1 MKVKGSVLLAESL
14 RREGVEVVFGYPGGV
29 VLPFYDHLL
38 DAPIRH
44 ILVRHEQG
52 GAHMADGYARAT
64 GRVGVCL
71 ATSGPG
77 ATNTVTGIATAYMD
91 SVPVVVITG
100 QVPRALIG
108 NDAFQEAD
116 IVGITRPCTK
126 HNFLIK
132 DSGDIPQTIKE
143 AFYLAST
150 GRPGPVVVDI
160 PKDVFQG
167 EANAHF
173 PEHVHIRSY
182 RPTYEGH
189 LGQIKEAA
197 KAFLKARQPVLYTGG
212 GIIISGAHQELRE
225 LAEYTHIPVTNTLL
239 GLGGFPH
246 DHPQFLGMLGMHGT
260 WYANNAVADSD
271 LLIAVGAR
279 FDDRATGKTDEF
291 AKYAKIIH
299 IDIDPSAIQKNVRVD
314 IPIVGDARNC
324 LTKLL
329 DEVRK
334 LASSEHYAELYQD
347 WNNQIDEWK
356 ALHPLSYSLDDRVIK
371 PQWVIEEISRH
382 AAEDAIIST
391 DVGQHQMWTAQYFH
405 FRNPR
410 TLLSS
415 GGLGTMG
422 YGFPAA
428 LGAQAAFPGRQVIAI
443 VGDGGFQMNV
453 QELATAVQYNLP
465 VKVFIINNHNL
476 GMVRQWQEIFYNKRY
491 SSIDLSV
498 CPDYQRLAEA
508 YGVKGL
514 KAKESSE
521 MLDVLNEALNQEGP
535 VVADMV
541 VAYDEN
547 VFPMVG
553 PGCANKN
560 MILGTEK
567 KEEIPVLSASAAISS

>member
-1 MKVKGSVLLAESL
+1 MKSTGSILLAESL
-14 RREGVEVVFGYPGGV
+14 RREGVEVIFGYPGGV
-29 VLPFYDHLL
+29 VLPFYDHLY
-38 DAPIRH
+38 DAPLRH

-52 GAHMADGYARAT
+52 GAHMADGYSRAT

-77 ATNTVTGIATAYMD
+77 ATNTITGIATAYMD
-91 SVPVVVITG
+91 SVPVVFITG

-116 IVGITRPCTK
+116 IVGMTRACTK

-132 DSGDIPQTIKE
+132 DTADIPLTIKE
-143 AFYLAST
+143 AFYIAST
-150 GRPGPVVVDI
+150 GRPGPVLVDI

-167 EANAHF
+167 EASPHY
-173 PEHVHIRSY
+173 PEQVHIRSY

-189 LGQIKEAA
+189 VGQIKEAA
-197 KAFLKARQPVLYTGG
+197 KAILKARRPVLYTGG
-212 GIIISGAHQELRE
+212 GIIISDAHRELRQ
-225 LAEYTHIPVTNTLL
+225 LAEYAHIPVTNTLL

-291 AKYAKIIH
+291 TKFAKIIH
-299 IDIDPSAIQKNVRVD
+299 IDIDPSAIQKNIKVD

-324 LTKLL
+324 LTKLCE
-329 DEVRK
+329 EVKK
-334 LASSEHYAELYQD
+334 LAPTEHFAELYQD
-347 WNNQIDEWK
+347 WNSLIEEWK
-356 ALHPLSYSLDDRVIK
+356 MVHPLSYRLDEKVIK
-371 PQWVIEEISRH
+371 PQWVIEEISKN
-382 AAEDAIIST
+382 AAKDAIIST
-391 DVGQHQMWTAQYFH
+391 DVGQHQMWTAQYFQ
-405 FRNPR
+405 FSNPR

-428 LGAQAAFPGRQVIAI
+428 LGAQAAFPDRQVIAI

-453 QELATAVQYNLP
+453 QELSTAVQYHLP
-465 VKVFIINNHNL
+465 VKVFIINNSNL
-476 GMVRQWQEIFYNKRY
+476 GMVRQWQEVFYNKRY
-491 SSIDLSV
+491 SHIDLSV
-498 CPDYQRLAEA
+498 SPDYLRLAEA

-514 KAKESSE
+514 RAKHPSE
-521 MLDVLNEALNQEGP
+521 MLDVLSEALNHEGP
-535 VVADMV
+535 VVVDMV
-541 VAYDEN
+541 VKYDEN
-547 VFPMVG
+547 VYPMVG
-553 PGCANKN
+553 PGCVNKN

-567 KEEIPVLSASAAISS
+567 KEEIPVLSASAAINS